1 MSGSENI
8 PRCPCVAMHLIESSH
23 DLLSS
28 GYVYDSVPPGR
39 AVMEHDITSPPLF
52 AWGLFMYLYC
62 LVKHVGVFYEFD
74 QFVDAFW
81 CAHESAPLSMS
92 TMSEGVTVSLVDFA
106 ILGDVL
112 AGLEHGPAGASNVFG
127 QDKALIVFSG
137 VCVSSLA
144 LY

>member
-1 MSGSENI
+1 VKGGIACVSPLLFLPQVSFL
-8 PRCPCVAMHLIESSH
+8 PCFL
-23 DLLSS
+23 
-28 GYVYDSVPPGR
+28 
-39 AVMEHDITSPPLF
+39 TSPPQF
-52 AWGLFMYLYC
+52 TWGLFMYLYC
-62 LVKHVGVFYEFD
+62 LVECIGAFYEFD

-81 CAHESAPLSMS
+81 CACESTPLSVS
-92 TMSEGVTVSLVDFA
+92 TVSEDVMVSLVDFA